1 MKIADYVLIT
11 MYDKSIQACV
21 LKIIVWDSMYAKTF
35 LTKYIIKRWNN
46 PLTTA
51 SRRVFISSG
60 LRRMR
65 VFKNHLGRNKFGTCI
80 PTATK
85 PSTCDF
91 ARMILYPLL
100 KWIF

>member
-1 MKIADYVLIT
+1 MAIEILLIMCYDKSTQVYVLI
-11 MYDKSIQACV
+11 
-21 LKIIVWDSMYAKTF
+21 IIFLDFMYAKTF
-35 LTKYIIKRWNN
+35 LTQYIIKRWNN
-46 PLTTA
+46 PLTMA

-80 PTATK
+80 PTAIK